1 MRVIFAFVMIVLASF
16 SLAQPMSQKDIFLV
30 TVQPGSYGTVPLY
43 GSKNDF
49 VTGFRFTVT
58 ARSDGALPVF
68 RQTFQRRVFAPWEE
82 SGGYRWTDLD
92 ILRKVDSTSTASYAM
107 VARMPLAGLSVL
119 AGNGLLLVPGE
130 YIVRTRPV
138 QNPEE
143 LVGAALL
150 GGHYLDLAGQ
160 AKHWQLVAGRHGPVQ
175 GNSTHPDDREISGW
189 LFSVRANTQG
199 ALPVVTQ
206 VITPGSAPVGE
217 IEIWKKGPDET
228 YFRYA
233 SWSFGE
239 WPGIG
244 SFMVQPAMPGL
255 PLSEGEYVLRY
266 SSGVPSVR
274 ASVGNLVLLSGFW
287 SPRD

>member
-1 MRVIFAFVMIVLASF
+1 MPPSSEATTLT
-16 SLAQPMSQKDIFLV
+16 SLDKQSTGSWLLDD
-30 TVQPGSYGTVPLY
+30 TVQCRETQPIRT
-43 GSKNDF
+43 
-49 VTGFRFTVT
+49 T
-58 ARSDGALPVF
+58 ARSADG
-68 RQTFQRRVFAPWEE
+68 
-82 SGGYRWTDLD
+82 S
-92 ILRKVDSTSTASYAM
+92 
-107 VARMPLAGLSVL
+107 
-119 AGNGLLLVPGE
+119 
-130 YIVRTRPV
+130 
-138 QNPEE
+138 
-143 LVGAALL
+143 
-150 GGHYLDLAGQ
+150 
-160 AKHWQLVAGRHGPVQ
+160 
-175 GNSTHPDDREISGW
+175 
-189 LFSVRANTQG
+189 
-199 ALPVVTQ
+199 
-206 VITPGSAPVGE
+206 PGSAPVGE